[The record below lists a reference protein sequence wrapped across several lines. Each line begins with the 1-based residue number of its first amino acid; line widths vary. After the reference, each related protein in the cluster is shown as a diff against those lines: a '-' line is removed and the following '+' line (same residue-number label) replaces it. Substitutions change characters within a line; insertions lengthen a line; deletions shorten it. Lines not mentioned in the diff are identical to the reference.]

1 MIHTR
6 DCSKTELPPV
16 LAISDICSGNWPVL
30 HDGESMFA
38 SAVLTRRNI
47 HWLKGQF
54 PLPDPP
60 FLGARDS
67 MERQRKGSTPSVRE
81 KISIWQEEWSFLT
94 A

>member
-1 MIHTR
+1 MEKGRESGT
-6 DCSKTELPPV
+6 SSAAYPT
-16 LAISDICSGNWPVL
+16 SDICSGNWPVL
-30 HDGESMFA
+30 HDGESMLA

-47 HWLKGQF
+47 RWPKGQF
-54 PLPDPP
+54 PLPDSP
-60 FLGARDS
+60 FLGARDL